1 MAVSAISSLW
11 LSGIFT
17 PATIAIRLISPV
29 VRLAL
34 SRLEAWGKFV
44 NHVDASLAANNFAA
58 WVFCLDGCFDFH
70 SLSLVLWGTISGT
83 STCVP

>member
-11 LSGIFT
+11 LSGMFT

-34 SRLEAWGKFV
+34 SRLEARGQFV
-44 NHVDASLAANNFAA
+44 NHVDASFTANNFAA
-58 WVFCLDGCFDFH
+58 RVLGLDGCFDFH
-70 SLSLVLWGTISGT
+70 NLSLVH
-83 STCVP
+83 

>member
-34 SRLEAWGKFV
+34 SRFEARGQFI

-58 WVFCLDGCFDFH
+58 GMLGLDGCFDFH
-70 SLSLVLWGTISGT
+70 DLFLVRWGAFPSI
-83 STCVP
+83 STCVL